1 MAYLG
6 SQPLH
11 DCAAELGACDLV
23 ADERCNDDFETGHA
37 PSPGPEPLLK
47 VVSIGHERL
56 PELVERRFAAHVQSS
71 LGDEQTGRAAVNEVL
86 IAARQLRPPFSRNQL
101 PYREEQY
108 EHRHDCDG
116 KPVMPAHVTIVG
128 GTG

>member
-23 ADERCNDDFETGHA
+23 ADERCNDDFESEHA
-37 PSPGPEPLLK
+37 PLQAPEPLLQ

-71 LGDEQTGRAAVNEVL
+71 LGDEQTGRAGKRSANSGAAASAAVFTQS
-86 IAARQLRPPFSRNQL
+86 AS
-101 PYREEQY
+101 
-108 EHRHDCDG
+108 
-116 KPVMPAHVTIVG
+116 
-128 GTG
+128 